1 MFVLLQGAGMA
12 DQIAAIET
20 NYRGVLFRSRLEARW
35 AVFFDEMLIDWEY
48 EPEGYETPDGR
59 YLPDFRI
66 YLRPPKPTALFEVKP
81 QSAVN
86 TAEDCDCAF
95 PLDARW
101 KHAVEGDVAQSLLVA
116 RGIPS
121 GDRVQEWIDLTG
133 GLHRIKAGENSH
145 YYPYMF
151 STGECCDG
159 AVIRGAGDG
168 FVTTDVVRNALNV
181 ARSARFEFGET
192 IKGRWS

>member
-1 MFVLLQGAGMA
+1 MSE
-12 DQIAAIET
+12 QIQAIET
-20 NYRGVLFRSRLEARW
+20 SYGGARFRSRLEARW

-48 EPEGYETPDGR
+48 EPEGYETPEGR

-66 YLRPPKPTALFEVKP
+66 YLRRGKPAALFEVKP
-81 QSAVN
+81 QYASTKAD
-86 TAEDCDCAF
+86 DCDCTF

-101 KHAVEGDVAQSLLVA
+101 KHAAGADVASNLLVA
-116 RGIPS
+116 CGIPS
-121 GDRVQEWIDLTG
+121 GDRVQDWIDATG

-151 STGECCDG
+151 SSCECCTG
-159 AVIRGAGDG
+159 AVIAPADKG
-168 FVTTDVVRNALNV
+168 FVTTDVVRDALNV
-181 ARSARFEFGET
+181 ARSARFEYGEK

>member
-1 MFVLLQGAGMA
+1 MA
-12 DQIAAIET
+12 DETTISAIET
-20 NYRGVLFRSRLEARW
+20 QYGGARFRSRLEARW

-81 QSAVN
+81 QYAVAN
-86 TAEDCDCAF
+86 QEGCDCTF

-101 KHAVEGDVAQSLLVA
+101 KHAAAQDAATDLLVA
-116 RGIPS
+116 RGIPA
-121 GDRVQEWIDLTG
+121 GDRVQEWIDATG

-145 YYPYMF
+145 YFPYMF
-151 STGECCDG
+151 STCECCDG
-159 AVIRGAGDG
+159 ARIGPATER
-168 FVTTDVVRNALNV
+168 FVTAPLIRDALNV